1 MAVQEIAKH
10 TKNAIQV
17 AGSAEHS
24 FSHKLREVALEI
36 FIIVFA
42 VTLSFWLHSL
52 GEHRHEQQQVK
63 SFLLGL
69 KRDIGSD
76 IGQVREVVDAHRR
89 FDENYRYLA
98 TLDPATPPDPK
109 RFDAAYELIAA
120 NNFLVPQVSRYDG
133 FKSSGKLTNIEDEDL
148 LQEIVSLYQFDIP
161 KVSLSFGGWSRH
173 HSSLTDY
180 LEEKIDDADT
190 RESRFRAL
198 TSPKGKRLLKR
209 MQTYPQLYQR
219 YDIIARKGAGI
230 IKAIDKA
237 YPEG

>member
-10 TKNAIQV
+10 TKNVVDV
-17 AGSAEHS
+17 ARSDQHA
-24 FSHKLREVALEI
+24 FAHKLREVALEI

-69 KRDIGSD
+69 QRDIRSD
-76 IGQVREVVDAHRR
+76 IDQIDGIVRSQRAFDA
-89 FDENYRYLA
+89 NYRYLA
-98 TLDPATPPDPK
+98 SLDPATPPDAK
-109 RFDAAYELIAA
+109 RFAAAYEQISF
-120 NNFLVPQVSRYDG
+120 NSFLVPQVSRYEG

-148 LQEIVSLYQFDIP
+148 AQMIVSLYQFDIP
-161 KVSLSFGGWSRH
+161 KVELSFSGWSRQH
-173 HSSLTDY
+173 GRLTNY
-180 LEEKIDDADT
+180 LEDKVDDADT
-190 RESRFRAL
+190 PEGRFRAI
-198 TSPKGKRLLKR
+198 TSAKGKRLLMR
-209 MQTYPQLYQR
+209 MQTYPQLYER
-219 YDIIARKGAGI
+219 YDIIVRKGNLI